1 MKQNLIND
9 VIQEMLPY
17 LNNGKSEKLKSVMQH
32 ILLNMKYQK
41 IQIVMKN
48 LKKTIYL
55 CLFQQR
61 KLTVVLTKH

>member
-17 LNNGKSEKLKSVMQH
+17 LNNDQSEKLKSVMQH
-32 ILLNMKYQK
+32 ILFEYEISENTNCNE
-41 IQIVMKN
+41 N

-61 KLTVVLTKH
+61 KLKVVLTNH